1 MKHNPSK
8 IKADGLCHIA
18 GSLKLMHSVLSKRE
32 SAYLAHSSDVIPSIS
47 NAVRPAARSKAG
59 GDTPS
64 RELAAA
70 ANRAVARVRVGVNE
84 RTNLRAAGKKH
95 CDVHAGRGAR
105 LHSGVV
111 E

>member
-1 MKHNPSK
+1 MLQP
-8 IKADGLCHIA
+8 IA
-18 GSLKLMHSVLSKRE
+18 ILNTRLRFCRSARTRGRPRQSTVLSATASHTPTESLKLMHSVLSKRE

-70 ANRAVARVRVGVNE
+70 AELPAFA
-84 RTNLRAAGKKH
+84 
-95 CDVHAGRGAR
+95 
-105 LHSGVV
+105 
-111 E
+111 